1 MKQHPVQRYDE
12 ILSVLQALKFPKR
25 SGGRKLGRGRSCFTL
40 GCTLQCRGSKN
51 FPEVL
56 ASGKA
61 VNRRMVPANI
71 DQQLGLQLWELLQK
85 EAADLGYEMS
95 SVQVNKNFP
104 GQAHRDR
111 NDTNFQWACSLGDFT
126 GGTLCWTEQSCEESW
141 EFCADTR
148 KAWTMLDGRHLH
160 WVTPH
165 DGGDRYSLVLF
176 QNTLHPPRPIYYCSE
191 AQALNREE

>member
-1 MKQHPVQRYDE
+1 M
-12 ILSVLQALKFPKR
+12 
-25 SGGRKLGRGRSCFTL
+25 RSCRS
-40 GCTLQCRGSKN
+40 CRRSNSPSAPAGASWGAAGRAS
-51 FPEVL
+51 PL
-56 ASGKA
+56 AARYSA
-61 VNRRMVPANI
+61 EASRTSRRCYRQGGQQADSATNI
-71 DQQLGLQLWELLQK
+71 DQELGRRLWELLQE

-111 NDTNFQWACSLGDFT
+111 NDTDHQWACSLGDFT

-148 KAWTMLDGRHLH
+148 RAWTMLDGRHLH

-191 AQALNREE
+191 AQALNRKE